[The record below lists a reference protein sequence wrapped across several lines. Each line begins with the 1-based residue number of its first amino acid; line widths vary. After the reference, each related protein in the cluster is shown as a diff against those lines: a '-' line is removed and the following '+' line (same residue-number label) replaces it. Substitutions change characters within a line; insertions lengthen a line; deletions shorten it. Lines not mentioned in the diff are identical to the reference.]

1 MAGTV
6 EQAQRRV
13 PSPAGFRGLLLLF
26 ARKLLLDPLV
36 LQLATASLAT
46 WLMAIG
52 RAALRSPWDPVIDGM
67 VGAYDL
73 VALASLLL
81 RALGIRRW
89 IPRGAGPRRTSE
101 GADRPSRPSARV
113 SNLEGRPYREQPRAI
128 AQGADHRAQ
137 HLDLD
142 LAKHASRKAVDGEEP
157 EHILDRDAKRPSQ
170 SFASLQP

>member
-6 EQAQRRV
+6 EQAQRRT
-13 PSPAGFRGLLLLF
+13 PSPGGFRGLLLLF

-46 WLMAIG
+46 WLMAVG

-89 IPRGAGPRRTSE
+89 IPRAAGPS
-101 GADRPSRPSARV
+101 DRPSAQV
-113 SNLEGRPYREQPRAI
+113 STLEGRPHREQPRAI

-137 HLDLD
+137 HLTWT
-142 LAKHASRKAVDGEEP
+142 SPNKAVDGEE
-157 EHILDRDAKRPSQ
+157 HKHVLDRDA
-170 SFASLQP
+170 

>member
-6 EQAQRRV
+6 EQPQRRV

-52 RAALRSPWDPVIDGM
+52 RAALRSPWDPAIDGM

-81 RALGIRRW
+81 RALGIRSW
-89 IPRGAGPRRTSE
+89 IPRGAAPRRPVQ
-101 GADRPSRPSARV
+101 GAGPAEQAAKALSPSFEPLGPSASRATQGNAAGV
-113 SNLEGRPYREQPRAI
+113 EPARGVDSYRKE
-128 AQGADHRAQ
+128 
-137 HLDLD
+137 
-142 LAKHASRKAVDGEEP
+142 
-157 EHILDRDAKRPSQ
+157 
-170 SFASLQP
+170 

>member
-6 EQAQRRV
+6 EQPQRRV

-52 RAALRSPWDPVIDGM
+52 RAALRSPWDPAIDGM

-81 RALGIRRW
+81 RALGIRSR
-89 IPRGAGPRRTSE
+89 IPRGAEKRRPGKGARAGRAGRQGPQPEFRISKAVRIASNPRQPRR
-101 GADRPSRPSARV
+101 A
-113 SNLEGRPYREQPRAI
+113 SNPPEDCPLKGHRYGRP
-128 AQGADHRAQ
+128 GCAD
-137 HLDLD
+137 LE
-142 LAKHASRKAVDGEEP
+142 SR
-157 EHILDRDAKRPSQ
+157 L
-170 SFASLQP
+170 